1 MLSISDLTQMML
13 YTVPTLGA
21 AMLGMLL
28 IAARMKSAQPR
39 VRPALARRQ
48 RGTAD

>member
-1 MLSISDLTQMML
+1 MFSISDLNQLMA

-39 VRPALARRQ
+39 VRPAMARSR
-48 RGTAD
+48 RGSG

>member
-1 MLSISDLTQMML
+1 MFSISDLNQLMA
-13 YTVPTLGA
+13 YIVPTLVA

-39 VRPALARRQ
+39 VRLAMARSRR
-48 RGTAD
+48 GSG